1 MRTVAPFTWLVI
13 SFIGYFGTY
22 GVFLPF
28 LPLWLQEY
36 NYSDNTIA
44 QLIALSFIF
53 RFLGSLLFSQW
64 VKLPSKLIPML
75 RIIGYSSL
83 LVTIAM
89 AWSVE
94 IPWLLFAL
102 ICLFNMI
109 YGAGVPLAD
118 SLASTWQQQINLD
131 YGKARLTGSLAF
143 IGANLSAGWLLGI
156 WGNQLV
162 IWLIASLLLFY
173 ILVQTLTPNPYPQDP
188 DTTTATLKP
197 ITYQEILAN
206 KPMRSL
212 IIVLALIQGAHAS
225 YYTYSALYW
234 TQLGVSV
241 EHTGILWAASVVAE
255 VVLFFF
261 AGRLFK
267 NSSTYRLLFFTVIIS
282 AIRWGLMGYVE
293 SFSLFL
299 ILQLLHCV
307 TFALCHFT
315 AIRYISAQ
323 PSHYI
328 PKLQALYSGVCC
340 CLSVAIFIFFSGFV
354 YKHQPAWAFYLM
366 AILVLPALFWLPH
379 LNRKP
384 STEDKI
390 NAT

>member
-118 SLASTWQQQINLD
+118 SLASTWQQ
-131 YGKARLTGSLAF
+131 
-143 IGANLSAGWLLGI
+143 
-156 WGNQLV
+156 
-162 IWLIASLLLFY
+162 
-173 ILVQTLTPNPYPQDP
+173 
-188 DTTTATLKP
+188 
-197 ITYQEILAN
+197 
-206 KPMRSL
+206 
-212 IIVLALIQGAHAS
+212 
-225 YYTYSALYW
+225 
-234 TQLGVSV
+234 
-241 EHTGILWAASVVAE
+241 
-255 VVLFFF
+255 
-261 AGRLFK
+261 
-267 NSSTYRLLFFTVIIS
+267 
-282 AIRWGLMGYVE
+282 
-293 SFSLFL
+293 
-299 ILQLLHCV
+299 
-307 TFALCHFT
+307 
-315 AIRYISAQ
+315 
-323 PSHYI
+323 
-328 PKLQALYSGVCC
+328 
-340 CLSVAIFIFFSGFV
+340 
-354 YKHQPAWAFYLM
+354 
-366 AILVLPALFWLPH
+366 
-379 LNRKP
+379 
-384 STEDKI
+384 
-390 NAT
+390 